1 MKCQKCSKQA
11 TLHITEIIKGKP
23 HELHLCEE
31 HARVYLTQEESEPG
45 QPSPSSSLSQA
56 FKKAASAQEQ
66 ARLDQR
72 TCPVCGIS
80 FLEFRNHGR
89 LGCPHDYDEF
99 RDELLPLL
107 ENVHGEARH
116 CGKVPKRAP
125 RDSKRQTELIRL
137 RNELKRAVA
146 EEHYEEAAELRDR
159 IRKME
164 EHGGA

>member
-31 HARVYLTQEESEPG
+31 HARVYLTQEEAEQQQAG
-45 QPSPSSSLSQA
+45 QAGSVAQA
-56 FKKAASAQEQ
+56 FGKTAGAQEPS
-66 ARLDQR
+66 RLDQT

-80 FLEFRNHGR
+80 FLEFRSHGR
-89 LGCPHDYDEF
+89 LGCPHDYDVF
-99 RDELLPLL
+99 REELIPLL
-107 ENVHGEARH
+107 ENIHGETRH

-146 EEHYEEAAELRDR
+146 EEHYEEAADLRDR
-159 IRKME
+159 IRKIE
-164 EHGGA
+164 EHSEA